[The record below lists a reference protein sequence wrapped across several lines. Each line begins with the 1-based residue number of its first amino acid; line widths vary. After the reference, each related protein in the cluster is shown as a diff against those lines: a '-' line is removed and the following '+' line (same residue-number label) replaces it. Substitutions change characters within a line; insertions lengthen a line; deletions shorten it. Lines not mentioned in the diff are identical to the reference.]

1 MPIPSSD
8 WQAELASSLS
18 AISGVDGQA
27 ARRSLMA
34 PSAPLCDWCSNLAF
48 SQAKERKTSPAKLAA
63 EWAKGKKWPIFV
75 QKVEAAGPYLN
86 FHFSPAFWSAILSS
100 AAGEKDWGLLP
111 PLAIKALIEFP
122 SVNPNKPW
130 HVGHLRNAL
139 LGDSLARL
147 LSSAGRTCE
156 RMDYIDDLGLQVAQ
170 SVWGEG
176 QKAAKADASSS
187 PFSKKL
193 DHALGWKYV
202 WVSKQLEKPEVETEV
217 RALLKQMEEGH
228 EPVASNARHLVE
240 QCVKAQYETAFSFG
254 IYHDVLIFE
263 SDIVRTIFGEG
274 LKKIIDS
281 GAAVKET
288 SGKNAGCLVV
298 KLQDQPGFAGM
309 ENADKIL
316 IRSDGT
322 ATYTGKDVAFT
333 LWKFGLL
340 QDSFLYSPLL
350 VQPNQQTAY
359 ESSNSKSK
367 TNSYPMPFA
376 RAQMVVNVIGAEQA
390 YPQKVISAVMRKMGY
405 SKEADACIHLS
416 YEHVV
421 LPEGRFS
428 GRKGTWMGGENS
440 VGFTADELLDE
451 MRKLAV
457 EKIKPEYSEEQK
469 LSISQAVAVSAI
481 RFWFLR
487 PNAGQKITFDY
498 EKALSFSGDSGPYIQ
513 YAYARASRI
522 LEKGREAGLLPAPPG
537 SDYVFNEQEIG
548 LARLLMRW
556 PHALESAASK
566 CQVHPIADFTLEAA
580 GKFNE
585 FYTTTPVLAE
595 EVSASDKSA
604 RLMEVAAARALIGR
618 GMDILGL
625 PKLERM

>member
-1 MPIPSSD
+1 
-8 WQAELASSLS
+8 
-18 AISGVDGQA
+18 
-27 ARRSLMA
+27 
-34 PSAPLCDWCSNLAF
+34 
-48 SQAKERKTSPAKLAA
+48 
-63 EWAKGKKWPIFV
+63 
-75 QKVEAAGPYLN
+75 
-86 FHFSPAFWSAILSS
+86 
-100 AAGEKDWGLLP
+100 
-111 PLAIKALIEFP
+111 
-122 SVNPNKPW
+122 
-130 HVGHLRNAL
+130 VGHLRNAI

-147 LSSAGRTCE
+147 LSAAGRTCE

-170 SVWGEG
+170 SIWGEG
-176 QKAAKADASSS
+176 QTAAASAPHDSV
-187 PFSKKL
+187 FSKKF
-193 DHALGWKYV
+193 DHTLGWKYV
-202 WVSKQLEKPEVETEV
+202 WVAKQLEKPDVEAEV
-217 RALLKQMEEGH
+217 RATLKQMEEGH
-228 EPVASNARHLVE
+228 EPVASEARHLVE
-240 QCVKAQYETAFSFG
+240 RCVLAQYQTAFSYG
-254 IYHDVLIFE
+254 IYHDALIFE
-263 SDIVRTIFGEG
+263 SDIVRTIFKEG
-274 LKKIIDS
+274 LNKIIES

-288 SGKNAGCLVV
+288 EGKNSGCLVV
-298 KLQDQPGFAGM
+298 RLQDQPGFTGM

-350 VQPNQQTAY
+350 VQSNQQTAY
-359 ESSNSKSK
+359 MSSNSKSK

-405 SKEADACIHLS
+405 SKEADACIHLA

-428 GRKGTWMGGENS
+428 GRKGTWMSGAAQSAIDGPRGRRCTNGASAPLIGAQAGPGGEGGAHFS

-469 LSISQAVAVSAI
+469 HSISQAVAVSAI

-522 LEKGREAGLLPAPPG
+522 LEKGKEAGLAPAPPG

-566 CQVHPIADFTLEAA
+566 CQVHSMADFTLEAA

-585 FYTTTPVLAE
+585 FYTTTPVLAN
-595 EVSASDKSA
+595 EVSAQDKSA